1 MNKKTD
7 VIDMQTYGDQAITTL
22 LHGAHAYGDLD
33 AEMMAQV
40 LGLVGESG
48 EFAEKVKK
56 IVRDKKGIISDDDRA
71 ELLKE
76 LGDVLWYVNAVSR
89 LLGSSLNEVAVS
101 NLEKVLSRK
110 DRGVTSGSGDN
121 R

>member
-1 MNKKTD
+1 MSKTEP
-7 VIDMQTYGDQAITTL
+7 INMKTYGEQAITTL
-22 LHGAHAYGDLD
+22 LHGAHAFGDLD

-56 IVRDKKGIISDDDRA
+56 IIRDKKGVISDEDRA

-76 LGDVLWYVNAVSR
+76 LGDVLWYVNAVSH
-89 LLGSSLNEVAVS
+89 LLGSSLDQVAS
-101 NLEKVLSRK
+101 DNLEKVLSRK
-110 DRGVTSGSGDN
+110 SRGATQGSGDN